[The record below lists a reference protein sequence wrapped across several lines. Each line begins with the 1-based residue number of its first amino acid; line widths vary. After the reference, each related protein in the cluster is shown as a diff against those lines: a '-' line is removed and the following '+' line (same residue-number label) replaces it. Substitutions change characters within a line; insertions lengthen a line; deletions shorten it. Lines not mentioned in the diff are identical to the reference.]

1 MMTKQSGQTLRL
13 NLPQWQGGNQPEY
26 RFGAQLLAWLAPKSA
41 GPVETVTVPDAEPGE
56 QGRTENGVVERSQLF
71 APDPG
76 GAAGY

>member
-41 GPVETVTVPDAEPGE
+41 GPVETVTVPEAEPGE
-56 QGRTENGVVERSQLF
+56 QGRMGKRSRGTIPVV
-71 APDPG
+71 APDTG
-76 GAAGY
+76 GAAGH